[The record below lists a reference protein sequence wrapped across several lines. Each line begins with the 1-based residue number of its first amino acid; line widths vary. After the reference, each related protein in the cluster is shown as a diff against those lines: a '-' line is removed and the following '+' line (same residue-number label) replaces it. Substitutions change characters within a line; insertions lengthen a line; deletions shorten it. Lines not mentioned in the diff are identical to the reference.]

1 MFMQFN
7 LFFLYLPFCVYDC
20 YSVSLIPTAVF
31 NPLFSKST
39 PPELKSKNVFANRDS
54 LLVDMDL
61 RMFTMPDSERPSLI
75 EDRDHE
81 TIFMQAEVSE
91 EAIITLQETSDFKS
105 EAHSGHLQPHG
116 NNNNCG
122 IRETSITPRSRP
134 RSSGHSTQHQTGTS
148 LLPPPSRYHSS
159 PRRS

>member
-1 MFMQFN
+1 
-7 LFFLYLPFCVYDC
+7 
-20 YSVSLIPTAVF
+20 
-31 NPLFSKST
+31 
-39 PPELKSKNVFANRDS
+39 

-75 EDRDHE
+75 EDADNE
-81 TIFMQAEVSE
+81 TIFMQADVSE
-91 EAIITLQETSDFKS
+91 EAIITLQQTADFKS
-105 EAHSGHLQPHG
+105 EACTGHLQPHG